1 MPLKHQ
7 RQTEW
12 LTFPFNP
19 LSIGLSGVFVAADAS
34 DPSALLAA
42 KVAAPA
48 TIFLIT
54 FLLLLD
60 IDFLLKY

>member
-1 MPLKHQ
+1 LI
-7 RQTEW
+7 
-12 LTFPFNP
+12 FPFNP
-19 LSIGLSGVFVAADAS
+19 LSIVLSGLAVAADAS

-60 IDFLLKY
+60 IAFLLKY

>member
-1 MPLKHQ
+1 LI
-7 RQTEW
+7 
-12 LTFPFNP
+12 LPFNP
-19 LSIGLSGVFVAADAS
+19 LSIGVSGLAVAAEAN

-60 IDFLLKY
+60 IVFILKF